1 MLGHPMIN
9 VELHPDQ
16 LHDAISMAIE
26 FATKN
31 SLYTKEYII
40 FDSRLY
46 EHDKG
51 IRLDHLFTVA
61 NTGYTLN
68 EKLAESNK
76 PNPDFNIQNRSN
88 LYILT
93 SAIPSSYFAS
103 SSTLSSVIPTDG
115 IPAMQVMEDSTYN
128 QLTEFDSSLASLFIL
143 SPAKPFTIQCE
154 SQENVIKYN
163 NMFDYDMMDYRKV
176 ISVVDFI
183 EGSSSGINSL
193 FSMESTMAAQSFYSY
208 SMGNFGFDLTSWHTV
223 KDWQDTR
230 EKVLAIKRDIHFDNR
245 TQYLRMY
252 PQPRTTSNFVGI
264 LECYV
269 ERPMKDCI
277 SDAWVLRYATA
288 LAKVMWGRILTKIT
302 GVQLLGSGS
311 LNGDLILNEGL
322 SEVKE
327 LEQLMIEGSYDTE
340 PIMMFCG

>member
-1 MLGHPMIN
+1 MIN

-16 LHDAISMAIE
+16 LYDAISMAVE
-26 FATKN
+26 FATKY

-163 NMFDYDMMDYRKV
+163 NMFDYDTMDYRKV

-288 LAKVMWGRILTKIT
+288 LAKVMWGRILTKVT